1 MVTRWP
7 AASGRRSEEVEAAF
21 ARIQEIV
28 RGIRNVRAEYDVP
41 APKRIPALF
50 SAGEHA
56 AVLQEN
62 LPVMAFL
69 SRLDAPETK
78 IAADLPAPGKAA
90 TLAAAG
96 VTVYLPLA
104 GLVDFAAER
113 KRMEGEIDNIDRQVS
128 RIEGMLGNPG
138 FTGKAPAEVIERERS
153 KLAELQGKR
162 GQLAERL
169 GEL

>member
-1 MVTRWP
+1 V
-7 AASGRRSEEVEAAF
+7 
-21 ARIQEIV
+21 QEIV

-56 AVLQEN
+56 ALLRAS
-62 LPVMAFL
+62 LPLMAFL
-69 SRLDAPETK
+69 ARLDAGETEV
-78 IAADLPAPGKAA
+78 AADLPAPGKAA

-113 KRMEGEIDNIDRQVS
+113 KRIQGEIDNIDRQVS
-128 RIEGMLGNPG
+128 RIEGMLNNPG
-138 FTGKAPAEVIERERS
+138 FTGKAPAEVIDRERT
-153 KLAELQGKR
+153 KLADLQGKR
-162 GQLAERL
+162 GQLPERL
-169 GEL
+169 AEL